1 MSTYT
6 IQPQLSPEIAERY
19 EAILQALSGATTVTA
34 AAEKLGLSRVQ
45 THTLLNRAAAGVLE
59 SLLPKKSGRRA
70 MPERERKLQQEV
82 ERLRKENARLQD
94 RVETIDRLMGVASG
108 ILRGQVRTR
117 APKTRKKQEEG
128 GGNEPEDPDGEA
140 RRKLESAER
149 GGAGRC
155 ERGDRKALEP
165 PAAGESARL
174 LPPGPEDRLRTLRRE
189 DARGGTA
196 GA

>member
-1 MSTYT
+1 MSPYT
-6 IQPQLSPEIAERY
+6 IQPQLSPELAERY
-19 EAILQALSGATTVTA
+19 EAILQALSGATTVRA

-108 ILRGQVRTR
+108 ILHGQVRTSKEAIGFYR
-117 APKTRKKQEEG
+117 SLPARVQFREG
-128 GGNEPEDPDGEA
+128 LDQSSL
-140 RRKLESAER
+140 R
-149 GGAGRC
+149 
-155 ERGDRKALEP
+155 
-165 PAAGESARL
+165 
-174 LPPGPEDRLRTLRRE
+174 PPGPGVTESQN
-189 DARGGTA
+189 AH
-196 GA
+196 